1 MARQAAVREAA
12 RQANALEFIER
23 FPDGFNTLIG
33 EGGVALSGGQ
43 R

>member
-1 MARQAAVREAA
+1 MREAA